1 VLRGEKYYKNF
12 SIAIIQFINL
22 SSYDKSQNPPPKKR
36 YGYFGRWKG
45 YFLKKS
51 RKNPVITVAL

>member
-1 VLRGEKYYKNF
+1 MIHVATNPLM
-12 SIAIIQFINL
+12 Q
-22 SSYDKSQNPPPKKR
+22 DQNPPPKKR

-45 YFLKKS
+45 YFLKKF